1 MPIMYSEEETKR
13 LIEASVEVGTNL
25 MPYVNKELLD
35 SLYLIQRNF
44 RIIKYHDI
52 RPERYWHGDMEEYHS
67 LIMLLADGYPNKDV
81 LLEMAEKPTNGALQ
95 NICSHFYQTIEVMFD
110 YVEIYKGYDVLKPT
124 EYMLHL
130 HPDAR
135 GKYYIYTREYWANR
149 TQKTIKPAVLVI
161 CEDELGSLPELMKK
175 RLDLI

>member
-1 MPIMYSEEETKR
+1 MYSEEETKR
-13 LIEASVEVGTNL
+13 LVEASVEVGTNL

-67 LIMLLADGYPNKDV
+67 LIMLVADGYPNKDV

-95 NICSHFYQTIEVMFD
+95 NICSHFYQTIEVMFGH
-110 YVEIYKGYDVLKPT
+110 VQAYKGYDVLKPT

-135 GKYYIYTREYWANR
+135 GKYYVYPREFWAHMG
-149 TQKTIKPAVLVI
+149 TQHISPAFLVI
-161 CEDELGSLPELMKK
+161 DESELSALPALMKK
-175 RLDLI
+175 RCGII